1 MLADLTGLNVERPAN
16 TEVSV
21 LGAGFLAGLNTGIW
35 RSRKEMQGLRKIER
49 IFRPRTEYKM
59 EYQNKMKSWE
69 RAVDRFRLWYS
80 PEEIEMLQR
89 TSVSASQ
96 ETLSKL

>member
-1 MLADLTGLNVERPAN
+1 MERPAN

-35 RSRKEMQGLRKIER
+35 RSRKELQGLRKIER
-49 IFRPRTEYKM
+49 IFRPREEYRDD
-59 EYQNKMKSWE
+59 YHSKMKSWE

-80 PEEIEMLQR
+80 PEEIKMLQR
-89 TSVSASQ
+89 TSASASQ